1 MRVVNVGI
9 ICTSRQDIQS
19 LVKFQAVILVKLP
32 CVYSTAS
39 TAPIGPLAQL
49 AIRMQS
55 LAVINDAIE
64 KGNGRQASL
73 PQKPWPLVYSLCQKF
88 LITVLGT
95 PSSAGFQFNQLGTGY
110 FPHDMKDGCN

>member
-64 KGNGRQASL
+64 KGDGRQASL
-73 PQKPWPLVYSLCQKF
+73 PQKAMASCLFVMSEVLNHGPRDPKLCW
-88 LITVLGT
+88 
-95 PSSAGFQFNQLGTGY
+95 
-110 FPHDMKDGCN
+110 FPV